1 MSKFKTVCTKLVFK
15 NEMTDATKR
24 ELRKH
29 DSKYGNR
36 STEPVE
42 SVENLVIWSL

>member
-1 MSKFKTVCTKLVFK
+1 MSKFKTVCTELVFK

-29 DSKYGNR
+29 DSKYGIEP
-36 STEPVE
+36 TEQMG
-42 SVENLVIWSL
+42 SVENLVIWSF